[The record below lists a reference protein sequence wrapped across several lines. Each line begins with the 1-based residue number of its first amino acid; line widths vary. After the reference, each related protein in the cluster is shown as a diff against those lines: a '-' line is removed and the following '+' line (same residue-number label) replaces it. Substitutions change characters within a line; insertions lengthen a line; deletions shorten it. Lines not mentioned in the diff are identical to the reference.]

1 MIRILTVSPEI
12 LTEFQDIHGKILP
25 KKRIKDFKTY
35 GIVESTSKYAD
46 KKISNYETI
55 EPIKKLMIGLLE
67 DSGIDTFDS
76 SRFLI
81 ECHQTNCL
89 EYKDQKKSY
98 FAWHCDDEA
107 QDSYKV
113 YTVIFYLRKDITVRG
128 GDFEYKIKGMN
139 YVHKVNAG
147 DCLIFRGDLSH
158 YPQPSWGFGCRDVIV
173 GFIRRP

>member
-1 MIRILTVSPEI
+1 MIRILTISPEL
-12 LTEFQDIHGKILP
+12 LTEFQDIHGKMMP
-25 KKRIKDFKTY
+25 KKRTKHFQ
-35 GIVESTSKYAD
+35 STSKYAD
-46 KKISNYETI
+46 KDVSI
-55 EPIKKLMIGLLE
+55 EPIKQLMIGLLE
-67 DSGIDTFDS
+67 DYGINTFDS
-76 SRFLI
+76 SKSLI

-98 FAWHCDDEA
+98 FAWHCDDQA
-107 QDSYKV
+107 VVPYNV
-113 YTVIFYLRKDITVRG
+113 YTVIFYLRKDSTVRG
-128 GDFEYKIKGMN
+128 GDFEYKIKEMN